1 MHTASRPVTHHMD
14 KSLAALLENRR
25 YEQQMLAFLASE
37 YGPLSETEKLV
48 CAFISLF
55 EEQGHVSLPLDL
67 QPWQWG
73 EVLEMEPE
81 QVQTLKGVRF
91 ERRHLEQS
99 ALFGGTDT
107 HTPFWLEG
115 NRVAFRRLRQ
125 YEQDIVR
132 WIGERVLAGKAP
144 AHVESV
150 ADAMRKGAKYIK
162 QLFAESAGNA
172 GSDAAP
178 DWQQVAVANSLLQR
192 FLIISGGPGTGK
204 TTTIA
209 RLIRLH
215 LDLSDRPLR
224 IELAAPT
231 GKAAGRMGESL
242 FGQLAAMN
250 IKPEE
255 HPGLPGEART
265 IHRMLARFGQEGL
278 LQLGP
283 RPTLDADIL
292 VVDEASMIDLLT
304 MHRLMRHLGEH
315 TLLVL
320 LGDRDQLASV
330 EAGAVF
336 SDLCRKT
343 ENGFSSSRIRELQ
356 ALGVGG
362 ELPQRTVDTSPF
374 DDAIVYLTK
383 SYRFQEHSGIGK
395 LARLV
400 KTRKYEQSLVGKVIS
415 EAPDLEHRA
424 FSFTKDDISA
434 LANSVVKR
442 IEHAAGLHD
451 AAEMLRYW
459 KQEIWLLALR
469 RGLTGSDQLNRFVEE
484 RYRRQAEMGIW
495 QEWYAGRPVIIT
507 QNDYSLG
514 IFNGDSGVCI
524 HDEQGTLVVQ
534 IETGS
539 QLKRFLPDQLKHYRP
554 AYFLTVHKS
563 QGSEFDVVHLL
574 LPREATPVF
583 TRELVYTA
591 ITRARTQCVLHG
603 DAEMLM
609 AGMRRETVRF
619 TGLEQSLCAG

>member
-1 MHTASRPVTHHMD
+1 MSSETHANTQAKEQH
-14 KSLAALLENRR
+14 LLENRR

-48 CAFISLF
+48 CTFVSLF

-73 EVLEMEPE
+73 EVLDMEPE
-81 QVQTLKGVRF
+81 RLLALKGVRID
-91 ERRHLEQS
+91 RRHLEQS
-99 ALFGGTDT
+99 ALFGNTDAQ
-107 HTPFWLEG
+107 TPFWMEG
-115 NRVAFRRLRQ
+115 DRVAFRRLRR
-125 YEQDIVR
+125 YEQDIVQ
-132 WIGERVLAGKAP
+132 WIGERVTAGKVP

-150 ADAMRKGAKYIK
+150 AGMVQKSAKRIEE
-162 QLFAESAGNA
+162 LFAESAGIA
-172 GSDAAP
+172 GSGAAP

-242 FGQLAAMN
+242 FNQLAAMN
-250 IKPEE
+250 IRPEE
-255 HPGLPGEART
+255 YPGLPGEART
-265 IHRMLARFGQEGL
+265 IHRILARFGQQGL
-278 LQLGP
+278 LQPGP

-304 MHRLMRHLGEH
+304 MHRLLRHLGEH

-343 ENGFSSSRIRELQ
+343 ENGFSGSRVKELQ

-362 ELPQRTVDTSPF
+362 ELPQRTQTTSPF

-383 SYRFQEHSGIGK
+383 SYRFHEQSGIGA

-400 KTRKYEQSLVGKVIS
+400 KTRNDDSAVLEKVIYD
-415 EAPDLEHRA
+415 APDLEHRG
-424 FSFTKDDISA
+424 FSFSKDDITA
-434 LANSVVKR
+434 LADSVVQR
-442 IEHAAGLHD
+442 IEHAARLHD
-451 AAEMLRYW
+451 AAEMLSYW

-484 RYRRQAEMGIW
+484 RYRRLASLGVW

-514 IFNGDSGVCI
+514 IFNGDTGVCVK
-524 HDEQGTLVVQ
+524 DEQGTLVVQ

-563 QGSEFDVVHLL
+563 QGSEFDVVHFL
-574 LPREATPVF
+574 LPRQATPVC

-591 ITRARTQCVLHG
+591 ITRARKRCIVHG
-603 DAEMLM
+603 TVEML
-609 AGMRRETVRF
+609 AESIRRDTVRF
-619 TGLEQSLCAG
+619 TGLGQSLRAE

>member
-1 MHTASRPVTHHMD
+1 MSSETPSNTQAGKNRLV
-14 KSLAALLENRR
+14 ALLENRR
-25 YEQQMLAFLASE
+25 YEQQMLAFLTSE

-48 CAFISLF
+48 CMFISLF

-73 EVLEMEPE
+73 EVLDMESE
-81 QVQTLKGVRF
+81 RLQALKGVRID
-91 ERRHLEQS
+91 RSDLEQS
-99 ALFGGTDT
+99 ALFGNTDAQ
-107 HTPFWLEG
+107 TPFWLEG
-115 NRVAFRRLRQ
+115 DRVAFRRLRR
-125 YEQDIVR
+125 YEQDIVQ
-132 WIGERVLAGKAP
+132 WIGERVTAGKVP

-150 ADAMRKGAKYIK
+150 AGMVQKGAKHIE
-162 QLFAESAGNA
+162 QLFAASAGDA
-172 GSDAAP
+172 GSGAAP

-250 IKPEE
+250 IRPEKY
-255 HPGLPGEART
+255 PGLPGEART
-265 IHRMLARFGQEGL
+265 IHRILARFGQEGL

-304 MHRLMRHLGEH
+304 MHRLLLHLGEH

-343 ENGFSSSRIRELQ
+343 ENGFSGSRINELQ

-362 ELPQRTVDTSPF
+362 ELPQRTEDSSPF

-383 SYRFQEHSGIGK
+383 SYRFDEHSGIGA

-400 KTRKYEQSLVGKVIS
+400 KTRNDDSAVLEKLMYD
-415 EAPDLEHRA
+415 APDLEHRE
-424 FSFTKDDISA
+424 FSFSKDDITA
-434 LANSVVKR
+434 LADSVVQR
-442 IEHAAGLHD
+442 IEHAASVHD
-451 AAEMLRYW
+451 AADMLRYW

-484 RYRRQAEMGIW
+484 RYRRLAGLGVW

-507 QNDYSLG
+507 QNDYGLG
-514 IFNGDSGVCI
+514 VFNGDSGVCI
-524 HDEQGTLVVQ
+524 KDEQSTLVVQ

-563 QGSEFDVVHLL
+563 QGSEFDVVHFL
-574 LPREATPVF
+574 LPRQTTPVC

-591 ITRARTQCVLHG
+591 ITRARKRCIVHG
-603 DAEMLM
+603 TVEML
-609 AGMRRETVRF
+609 AEGIRRDTVRF
-619 TGLEQSLCAG
+619 TGLEQSLRAE